1 MNVSTERKF
10 ETVKQER
17 KKFHGRRVCVCTNDE
32 EESHRDFSYRITM
45 CLFIVVG
52 RRTKFRAIIFEF
64 FQTDFKEIVGEG
76 KDIYVYMHDKK
87 ISWFVM
93 G

>member
-1 MNVSTERKF
+1 M
-10 ETVKQER
+10 
-17 KKFHGRRVCVCTNDE
+17 CVCTNDE

-76 KDIYVYMHDKK
+76 KDIYIYIYVIKK
-87 ISWFVM
+87 SRGSSWDSPIKSL
-93 G
+93 